1 MIGQV
6 IDTTANIEYGI
17 LIAIIIV
24 ALLLVVVASINNS
37 KKLSV
42 LSYLIAAVLLVP
54 LTFQMSRLVGACYV
68 SDTASAINDIVGVV
82 SPTLSK
88 YVSSVT
94 SHDIGWFIF
103 RRVMWSVLFIGLA
116 GFCIYVTMDRKRTRS
131 HGTPTG
137 VQTGRRY
144 SSSTSRRRR

>member
-1 MIGQV
+1 MIGDL
-6 IDTTANIEYGI
+6 IDTMANIEYGI

-24 ALLLVVVASINNS
+24 ALLLVVVAFINSS

-42 LSYLIAAVLLVP
+42 LSYLIAAILLIP
-54 LTFQMSRLVGACYV
+54 LTFQTSRLIGACYI
-68 SDTASAINDIVGVV
+68 SDTASAVNDIVGVV

-103 RRVMWSVLFIGLA
+103 RRVMWSVMFIAVG
-116 GFCIYVTMDRKRTRS
+116 GFGIFVTMARRKRH
-131 HGTPTG
+131 HGSYVDYDSNVSG
-137 VQTGRRY
+137 
-144 SSSTSRRRR
+144 SSNEWGL